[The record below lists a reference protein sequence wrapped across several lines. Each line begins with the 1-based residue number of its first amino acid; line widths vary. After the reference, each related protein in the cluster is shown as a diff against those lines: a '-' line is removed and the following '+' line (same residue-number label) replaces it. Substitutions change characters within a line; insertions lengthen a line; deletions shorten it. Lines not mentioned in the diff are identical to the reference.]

1 MPPTLDG
8 NSPETPFLRLTL
20 ESLGR
25 DSDADSV
32 CLQNVRGCSLGSK
45 LGTDSP
51 MESSMP
57 EGIKTTR
64 EKHEFGAPRQTLWH
78 SAHAG
83 IRSLLFCLLAFA
95 TLLLTGCPKSQPYLI
110 SSPNGP
116 SGFLKPYS
124 PGAPVSVAP
133 PPALAPA
140 TLSPATLPPGLA
152 SQDPSSAR
160 GIAGPPP
167 ATSSSFWGF
176 GSSATGVPASAPTAA
191 GNTAGE
197 SASSLAYAAQI
208 AELERRTRI
217 LDENNRQ
224 LYGQLGQAQQQTQV
238 QRERADLM
246 QRQLGDL
253 STQLQQA
260 RLALTAPA
268 KNASDPKAAS
278 SYASNSPAPPR
289 SNARLTANTSSGV
302 TKPGSEA
309 QIVAALKSLGYP
321 LDTDGTSLR
330 LRIPSDQL
338 FQPNSTQWT
347 ASASP
352 LLDRVAEALQTGGS
366 VSRIAIE
373 SHTDAAVAGQ
383 MGEQIAAEAQRITDA
398 QANAILQY
406 WRDRGA
412 FGPGQLTARPA
423 GSAQPIMDNQTPVGR
438 ATNRRIEFTLS
449 GFR

>member
-1 MPPTLDG
+1 MPSTLDG
-8 NSPETPFLRLTL
+8 KSSGRSVLRLTL
-20 ESLGR
+20 EGLRGEFE
-25 DSDADSV
+25 ADSV

-57 EGIKTTR
+57 EGIKTIR
-64 EKHEFGAPRQTLWH
+64 EKLEFGAPRQTLWH
-78 SAHAG
+78 SAHTG
-83 IRSLLFCLLAFA
+83 IRSLLFCWLAFA
-95 TLLLTGCPKSQPYLI
+95 TMLLTGCPKSQPYLI

-133 PPALAPA
+133 PPALP
-140 TLSPATLPPGLA
+140 PATLPPGLA

-176 GSSATGVPASAPTAA
+176 GSSATGAPVGAPTAA
-191 GNTAGE
+191 GNTVGE

-224 LYGQLGQAQQQTQV
+224 LYVQLGQAQQQTQV

-260 RLALTAPA
+260 RLALAAPA
-268 KNASDPKAAS
+268 KNTSDPKAAS
-278 SYASNSPAPPR
+278 SSASHSPAPPR

-423 GSAQPIMDNQTPVGR
+423 GAAQPIMDNQTPVGR

>member
-1 MPPTLDG
+1 M
-8 NSPETPFLRLTL
+8 TL
-20 ESLGR
+20 EGLRGEFE
-25 DSDADSV
+25 ADSV

-78 SAHAG
+78 SAHVG

-133 PPALAPA
+133 PPALPPA
-140 TLSPATLPPGLA
+140 TLPPATLPPGLA

>member
-423 GSAQPIMDNQTPVGR
+423 GAAQPIMDNQTPVGR

>member
-1 MPPTLDG
+1 MPSTLDG
-8 NSPETPFLRLTL
+8 KSSGRSVLRLTL
-20 ESLGR
+20 DGLRGEFE
-25 DSDADSV
+25 ADSV

-57 EGIKTTR
+57 EGIKTIR
-64 EKHEFGAPRQTLWH
+64 EKLEFGAPRQTLWH

-83 IRSLLFCLLAFA
+83 IRSLLFCWLAFA

-133 PPALAPA
+133 PPALP
-140 TLSPATLPPGLA
+140 PATLPPGLA

-160 GIAGPPP
+160 GIVGPPP

-176 GSSATGVPASAPTAA
+176 GSSATGAPVGAPTAA
-191 GNTAGE
+191 GNTVGE

-224 LYGQLGQAQQQTQV
+224 LYAQLGQAQQQTQV

-260 RLALTAPA
+260 RLALAAPA
-268 KNASDPKAAS
+268 KNTSDPKAAS

-289 SNARLTANTSSGV
+289 STSSGV

-412 FGPGQLTARPA
+412 FGPGQL
-423 GSAQPIMDNQTPVGR
+423 SAANYG
-438 ATNRRIEFTLS
+438 
-449 GFR
+449 

>member
-1 MPPTLDG
+1 
-8 NSPETPFLRLTL
+8 
-20 ESLGR
+20 
-25 DSDADSV
+25 
-32 CLQNVRGCSLGSK
+32 
-45 LGTDSP
+45 
-51 MESSMP
+51 MESSSP
-57 EGIKTTR
+57 KGCKTSR
-64 EKHEFGAPRQTLWH
+64 KSYEFSPPKRAAWSYARLGSRHVFLYW
-78 SAHAG
+78 
-83 IRSLLFCLLAFA
+83 LAFS

-124 PGAPVSVAP
+124 PGGPVTVAP
-133 PPALAPA
+133 PA
-140 TLSPATLPPGLA
+140 SLPPSLA
-152 SQDPSSAR
+152 APDPSA
-160 GIAGPPP
+160 
-167 ATSSSFWGF
+167 
-176 GSSATGVPASAPTAA
+176 VE
-191 GNTAGE
+191 N

-208 AELERRTRI
+208 AELERRTKI

-224 LYGQLGQAQQQTQV
+224 LYGQLAQAQQQTQV

-260 RLALTAPA
+260 RLALTTPA
-268 KNASDPKAAS
+268 KIASDPKAAS
-278 SYASNSPAPPR
+278 SYASNSPSPPR

-330 LRIPSDQL
+330 LRIPADQL
-338 FQPNSTQWT
+338 FQPNSMQWT

-366 VSRIAIE
+366 VSRITIE

-383 MGEQIAAEAQRITDA
+383 MAEQIAADAQRITDA

-423 GSAQPIMDNQTPVGR
+423 GAAQPIMDNQTPVGR